1 VQPKPREKAE
11 VVGTF
16 AGPAASEVEP
26 GAAGRPLLMVDI
38 DGVISLFGVPSEDA
52 LDGVG
57 PRGSLHSVDGMVH
70 FLSATAAANL
80 LELSELYELVW
91 ASGWEERAEEHLPR
105 LLGVP
110 SGLPYLRFGRE
121 AGNSG
126 AHWKLEA
133 IDGFAGERPLAW
145 VDDCF
150 NDACRRWA
158 AGRASPTL
166 LVATEPRQGLTA
178 RETALLR
185 DWAIALD
192 LSGRADVEQAAGTA
206 TAHAPAAGTAFASR
220 AGSASETA
228 AP

>member
-1 VQPKPREKAE
+1 M
-11 VVGTF
+11 
-16 AGPAASEVEP
+16 
-26 GAAGRPLLMVDI
+26 GRKPLLMVDV
-38 DGVISLFGVPSEDA
+38 DGVISLFGVPSEGATDA
-52 LDGVG
+52 GT

-70 FLSATAAANL
+70 FLSATAAAHL

-110 SGLPYLRFGRE
+110 AGLPYLSFERDPGC
-121 AGNSG
+121 SG

-133 IDGFAGERPLAW
+133 IDGFAGGRALAW

-150 NDACRRWA
+150 NDACHRWA

-166 LVATEPRQGLTA
+166 LVSTEPRQGLTS
-178 RETALLR
+178 RETAVLR
-185 DWAIALD
+185 GWAIALAHG
-192 LSGRADVEQAAGTA
+192 SGAAAEGAAGSAA
-206 TAHAPAAGTAFASR
+206 TQPPVAGAGAGSAAR